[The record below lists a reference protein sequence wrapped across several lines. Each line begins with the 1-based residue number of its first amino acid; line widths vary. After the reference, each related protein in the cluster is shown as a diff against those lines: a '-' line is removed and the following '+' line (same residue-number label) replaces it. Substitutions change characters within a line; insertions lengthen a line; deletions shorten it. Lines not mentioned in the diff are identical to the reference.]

1 MAVEKSYTRLGIFI
15 VVTLVVVLATAALFI
30 QRWRSHEVIGMVTY
44 TTENVAGLDISSS
57 VRYRGVPVGRVTE
70 LSVDPHGITVEIDF
84 EVFVDRLKAI
94 GVHASRI
101 REIGDFGGVFPR
113 LRARIQ

>member
-1 MAVEKSYTRLGIFI
+1 MAVEKSYARLGVFI

-30 QRWRSHEVIGMVTY
+30 QRWRSHEVIAMVTY
-44 TTENVAGLDISSS
+44 TTENVAGLDISSP

-84 EVFVDRLKAI
+84 EVFVSTA
-94 GVHASRI
+94 
-101 REIGDFGGVFPR
+101 
-113 LRARIQ
+113 